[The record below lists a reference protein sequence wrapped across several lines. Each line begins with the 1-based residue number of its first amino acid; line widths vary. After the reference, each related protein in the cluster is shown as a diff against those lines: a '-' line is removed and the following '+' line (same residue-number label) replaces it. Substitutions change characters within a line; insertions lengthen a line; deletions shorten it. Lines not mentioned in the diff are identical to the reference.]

1 MIYGYCRVSSDEQAA
16 HGISISAQRDILNG
30 YAAMSQQDI
39 RIYEDAGFSGKSMD
53 RPALKQLLAA
63 IHSGVTAVVVWK
75 LDRLSRS
82 LRDTLAMIED
92 IFAPAGVTLVSV
104 TESIDT
110 STPSGR
116 MMLNM
121 LASFAQLERE
131 QDSDRVVMAH
141 KHLARDCRYLGGHVP
156 IGYVVDENKYYQLHP
171 QLAPVIRRVFD
182 MYLAREGYGSM
193 LSLLNSPDV
202 LPLTGKKKEFSKQ
215 DLYFLLQNEI
225 YSGTYVRRIGA
236 DKRHKV
242 TSPETIRVPGGV
254 PAIISEDEWRRACE
268 IRQYN
273 SSAAAAY
280 RAVDVYP
287 LSGKVR
293 CAVCGSNMTVRHG
306 GKTRAGEVE
315 RYYICP
321 RRCIVAPRVDAVEN
335 AAYTA
340 IEYFLSDETIIQ
352 RACEV
357 ANTFT
362 DTRRAEDLSR
372 VPRLKERLLQIAK
385 ENAKLIAYIKKHDT
399 APASIMEDLR
409 RLETEEKDI
418 RRRLEEVR
426 VPRGRYDA
434 EKLKHLLRAAANIK
448 DLPPSDRK
456 ARCQAAIQGILVS
469 DTSFKVLF
477 VCPTCGGDEPLQY
490 VSHTIPRANVRKKKI
505 VQP

>member
-16 HGISISAQRDILNG
+16 HGISIDAQRDILNG
-30 YAAMSQQDI
+30 YAAMSQQEI
-39 RIYEDAGFSGKSMD
+39 RIYEDAGFSGKNTD
-53 RPALKQLLAA
+53 RPALQRLLSD
-63 IHSGVTAVVVWK
+63 IGPGVTAVVVWK

-82 LRDTLAMIED
+82 LRDTLSMIED

-116 MMLNM
+116 MMLNL

-141 KHLARDCRYLGGHVP
+141 KHLARDCKYLGGHIP
-156 IGYVVDENKYYQLHP
+156 LGYIVDENKYYQLHP
-171 QLAPVIRRVFD
+171 QLAPVVRRVFD
-182 MYLAREGYGSM
+182 LYLAREGYAAI

-254 PAIISEDEWRRACE
+254 PAIITEDEWRRACE

-306 GKTRAGEVE
+306 GKTRSGDVE

-321 RRCIVAPRVDAVEN
+321 RRCVVAPRVSAVEK
-335 AAYTA
+335 AAYAA
-340 IEYFLSDETIIQ
+340 IEYFLSDETVIR
-352 RACEV
+352 RACDV
-357 ANTFT
+357 ANSFI
-362 DTRRAEDLSR
+362 DSSRSVDLAH
-372 VPRLKERLLQIAK
+372 VPSIKQRLLQIAK
-385 ENAKLIAYIKKHDT
+385 ENAKLISYIKKHDS

-409 RLETEEKDI
+409 RLESEEKDL

-426 VPRGRYDA
+426 RPCGRYDA
-434 EKLKHLLRAAANIK
+434 EKFKHLLLSAANIK
-448 DLPPSDRK
+448 DLPPGERK

-477 VCPTCGGDEPLQY
+477 MCPTCGGDEPLQY
-490 VSHTIPRANVRKKKI
+490 VSHTILRKTKIKK
-505 VQP
+505 QKHK

>member
-16 HGISISAQRDILNG
+16 HGISIDAQRDILNG
-30 YAAMSQQDI
+30 YAAMSQQEI
-39 RIYEDAGFSGKSMD
+39 RIYEDAGFSGKNTD
-53 RPALKQLLAA
+53 RPALRRLLRDIRSGAA
-63 IHSGVTAVVVWK
+63 SQVVVWK

-92 IFAPAGVTLVSV
+92 IFAPSGATLVSV

-116 MMLNM
+116 MMLNL

-141 KHLARDCRYLGGHVP
+141 KHLARDCKYLGGHVP
-156 IGYVVDENKYYQLHP
+156 LGYMVDENKYYQLHP
-171 QLAPVIRRVFD
+171 QLAPVVRQVFD
-182 MYLAREGYGSM
+182 MYLSREGYGPM

-202 LPLTGKKKEFSKQ
+202 LPLTGKRREFTKQ
-215 DLYFLLQNEI
+215 DLYFMLHNEI

-254 PAIISEDEWRRACE
+254 PAIISPDEWQRACE
-268 IRQYN
+268 IRRYN
-273 SSAAAAY
+273 SSASAAY

-321 RRCIVAPRVDAVEN
+321 RRCVVAPRVAVVEN
-335 AAYTA
+335 AAYAA
-340 IEYFLSDETIIQ
+340 IEYFLSDDTVIQ
-352 RACEV
+352 RACDV

-362 DTRRAEDLSR
+362 ASSRAEDLSR
-372 VPRLKERLLQIAK
+372 IPRMKERLLQIAK
-385 ENAKLIAYIKKHDT
+385 ENAKLIAYIKKHEN

-409 RLETEEKDI
+409 RLEAEEKDI
-418 RRRLEEVR
+418 RHKLDEVR
-426 VPRGRYDA
+426 RPRGRYDA
-434 EKLKHLLRAAANIK
+434 VKLKHLLRAAANIK
-448 DLPPSDRK
+448 DLPPSVRK
-456 ARCQAAIQGILVS
+456 SRCQAAIHGVLVS
-469 DTSFKVLF
+469 DDTIKVLF
-477 VCPTCGGDEPLQY
+477 VCPTSGGDEPLQY
-490 VSHTIPRANVRKKKI
+490 VSHTIQRANVRKKKNI
-505 VQP
+505 

>member
-1 MIYGYCRVSSDEQAA
+1 MIFGYCRVSSDEQAA

-30 YAAMSQQDI
+30 YAAMSQQEI

-53 RPALKQLLAA
+53 RPALQRLLSD
-63 IHSGVTAVVVWK
+63 IGPGVTAIVVWK

-116 MMLNM
+116 MMLNL

-141 KHLARDCRYLGGHVP
+141 KHLARDCKYLGGHIP
-156 IGYVVDENKYYQLHP
+156 LGYMVDENKYYQLHP
-171 QLAPVIRRVFD
+171 QLAPVVRRVFD
-182 MYLAREGYGSM
+182 MYLAREGYAPM

-202 LPLTGKKKEFSKQ
+202 LPLTGKRKEFTKQ
-215 DLYFLLQNEI
+215 DLYFMLQNEI
-225 YSGTYVRRIGA
+225 YAGTYVRRIGA

-254 PAIISEDEWRRACE
+254 PAIITEDEWRRACE

-280 RAVDVYP
+280 RALDVYP

-293 CAVCGSNMTVRHG
+293 CSVCGSNMTVRHG
-306 GKTRAGEVE
+306 GKTRSGEVE

-321 RRCIVAPRVDAVEN
+321 RRCVVAPRVVAVEN
-335 AAYTA
+335 AAFAA

-352 RACEV
+352 RACDV
-357 ANTFT
+357 ANSFT
-362 DTRRAEDLSR
+362 DASHNVDLAQ
-372 VPRLKERLLQIAK
+372 VPAIKQRLLQIAK
-385 ENAKLIAYIKKHDT
+385 ENAKLITYIKKHDS
-399 APASIMEDLR
+399 APASIMSDLR
-409 RLETEEKDI
+409 RLETEEKDL
-418 RRRLEEVR
+418 RRQLDHVR
-426 VPRGRYDA
+426 RPVGRYDA

-448 DLPPSDRK
+448 DLPPSERK
-456 ARCQAAIQGILVS
+456 SRCQAAIHGVIVS

-477 VCPTCGGDEPLQY
+477 VCPTSCGDEPRRY
-490 VSHTIPRANVRKKKI
+490 VEHTIPRTNARKKKNI
-505 VQP
+505 